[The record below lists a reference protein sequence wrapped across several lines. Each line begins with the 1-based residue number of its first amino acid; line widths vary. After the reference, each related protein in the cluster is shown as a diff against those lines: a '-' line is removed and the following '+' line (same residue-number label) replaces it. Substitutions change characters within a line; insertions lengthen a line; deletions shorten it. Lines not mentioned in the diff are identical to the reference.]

1 MEALRIHRFRR
12 VWLAATLFIG
22 GLIACPFTA
31 GKASADI
38 SVCITD
44 PVVLLSNGTMV
55 DITAMIAD
63 QAADVKHVAYTLDA
77 PAGTSV
83 VAVMHS
89 PGSIATVES
98 FQFRAD
104 NGPGRYDSTALVT
117 TGASGVPVTL
127 MAAGSG
133 LGSGSATGTSGQ
145 SLAVHLVGSS

>member
-1 MEALRIHRFRR
+1 MTALGIHRLRR

-55 DITAMIAD
+55 DITATISD
-63 QAADVKHVAYTLDA
+63 QAADVKHIAYTLDA

-83 VAVMHS
+83 IAITYS
-89 PGSIATVES
+89 QGSIGSVES

-104 NGPGRYDSTALVT
+104 NSPGRYDTTAVVT
-117 TGASGVPVTL
+117 TGASGVPVKL
-127 MAAGSG
+127 MAAGSH